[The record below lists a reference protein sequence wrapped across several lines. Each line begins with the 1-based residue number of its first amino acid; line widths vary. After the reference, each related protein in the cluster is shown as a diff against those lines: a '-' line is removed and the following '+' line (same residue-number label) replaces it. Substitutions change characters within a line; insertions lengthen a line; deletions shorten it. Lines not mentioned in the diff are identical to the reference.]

1 MQNWIFFTLLA
12 EIMWSFTSLFDKII
26 LSKGHIRSPY
36 VFIVFNGA
44 MNILLVFLLPF
55 FDFGHLSFM
64 DMAIALAAGLFL
76 TIGVIFYYKAVQHE
90 EISRVLMLWQLIP
103 IFVLTASFLLLGET
117 LTKRHFI
124 GFLLLFAA
132 GIMVSYRKANRKL
145 ILSKAFY
152 LMILSTLPI
161 SLYYIMSKH
170 IYEAADF
177 WSAFMWLRVAAFSG
191 VLVLFI
197 PSVRKQFITTIKNM
211 KSGAKGLIGFKMIV
225 DFSAFIL
232 LGYAMLNGPISL
244 ISALG
249 SAAAPI
255 FIFIIASFTAVCF
268 PNLIKESVDKKSIL
282 IKVLAVLLIT
292 AGIVFV
298 NLN

>member
-1 MQNWIFFTLLA
+1 MQTWIIFTLIA
-12 EIMWSFTSLFDKII
+12 ELMWNFTSLFDKIL
-26 LSKGHIRSPY
+26 LSKGHIKSPY

-44 MNILLVFLLPF
+44 MNVLLIFLLPF
-55 FDFGHLSFM
+55 FDFGHLSLK
-64 DMAIALAAGLFL
+64 DAAIAIAASTFL
-76 TIGVIFYYKAVQHE
+76 IIGIIFYYMAVQKE
-90 EISRVLMLWQLIP
+90 EISRILMLWQLTP
-103 IFVLTASFLLLGET
+103 VFVLIISFLFIGET

-132 GIMVSYRKANRKL
+132 GIIVSYKKINGKFM
-145 ILSKAFY
+145 LSKAFC

-170 IYEAADF
+170 VYEVTDF

-191 VLVLFI
+191 ILVLLI
-197 PSVRKQFITTIKNM
+197 PSVRKQFITTVKSM

-225 DFSAFIL
+225 DFSAFMF

-249 SAAAPI
+249 SAAAPM
-255 FIFIIASFTAVCF
+255 FIFFITVFTSIYLPHLV
-268 PNLIKESVDKKSIL
+268 KENIDRKSIL
-282 IKVLAVLLIT
+282 TKIMAIALII
-292 AGIVFV
+292 AGIIFV
-298 NLN
+298 NL